1 MYQRRNRD
9 YRWISSSPQHQ
20 NAYYRYSE
28 QSQENIRS
36 SQINES
42 NRSISPIISPSSK
55 RNISYNNNITPK
67 RTVLPEKMVEDCII
81 TFIYLISSLWWL
93 FIWQ

>member
-1 MYQRRNRD
+1 MD

-20 NAYYRYSE
+20 NTYYRYSE
-28 QSQENIRS
+28 QLQENIKA

-55 RNISYNNNITPK
+55 RNISYNIITTPK
-67 RTVLPEKMVEDCII
+67 RVIIPEKMVEDCII
-81 TFIYLISSLWWL
+81 TFISST
-93 FIWQ
+93 F